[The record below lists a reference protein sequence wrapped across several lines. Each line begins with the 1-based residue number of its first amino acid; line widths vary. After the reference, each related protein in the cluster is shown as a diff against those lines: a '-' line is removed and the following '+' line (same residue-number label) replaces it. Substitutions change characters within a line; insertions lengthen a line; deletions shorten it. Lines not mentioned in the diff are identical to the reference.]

1 MAVTAKTPATCKT
14 VRARQTATGAP
25 PPAAERSIDL
35 TQRRARQPKLPHEA
49 DESTGSTGGVP
60 SQRVQQS
67 QRDVQRGLQDTS
79 RAPEADSACC
89 NLKR

>member
-1 MAVTAKTPATCKT
+1 MAVTAKTPATSKS

-35 TQRRARQPKLPHEA
+35 TQHRAGQPKLPHEA

-60 SQRVQQS
+60 SQRVQQA

-79 RAPEADSACC
+79 RAPEADAAYRK
-89 NLKR
+89 LKQ

>member
-1 MAVTAKTPATCKT
+1 MAVTAKTPATSKT

-35 TQRRARQPKLPHEA
+35 TQHRAGQPKLPHEA

-60 SQRVQQS
+60 SQRVQQA

-79 RAPEADSACC
+79 RAPEADAAYRK
-89 NLKR
+89 LKQ